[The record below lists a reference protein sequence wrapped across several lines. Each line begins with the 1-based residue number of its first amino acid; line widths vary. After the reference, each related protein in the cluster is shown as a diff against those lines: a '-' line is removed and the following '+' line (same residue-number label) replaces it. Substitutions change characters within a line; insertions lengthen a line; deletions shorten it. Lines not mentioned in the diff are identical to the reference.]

1 LNGDLIYL
9 HARTL
14 EGQDIHIT
22 ACPAG
27 FFVNQSKISCFN
39 PAKSTIYKG
48 IYGSLIDLFKAV
60 SDRFR

>member
-1 LNGDLIYL
+1 M
-9 HARTL
+9 

-22 ACPAG
+22 ANPAG